1 MEETTTTTAA
11 PVTTMAEEDDMMDL
25 ATDVGVD
32 LDAGVIK
39 VGLLSDLTGP
49 FGALVTPIVTGHE
62 AYWDNVNKSGG
73 INGMTVELV
82 VRDTQYV
89 IDNHVQMYAELKDE
103 VVAFGHST
111 GSPHTVA
118 INDQLQEDGILAVP
132 LTWYSGWSDPALN
145 DNLVPHGVPYCIEA
159 MNSID
164 YIVNNR
170 DVSTIA
176 IVSLPGDYGLDS
188 ATGAMLAAEALG
200 LEVVYDGSGK
210 IIPGE
215 DMKPIAD
222 EIVASGA
229 DLAFVTTTPGT
240 FSQIYGQAI
249 AQGYV
254 AAWSGALP
262 SWNPAYVDPDSAI
275 KEAIERD
282 FIASGYISLWSSPRA
297 ADVRD
302 LITGYQSDAAPNDYY
317 GEGIVEATILHQALL
332 KAVENGDFDAGRGFG
347 RRQEFGER
355 GLRRVRP
362 VGELHGLQPQ
372 RRGAEDFGGNFQA
385 VGGRPGRGGHRHRSL
400 GRGLGFGNRPQL
412 RLPVRLLLALRT
424 TGRGSGAAGSA
435 PPAPPHPDFVPSC
448 RSKPTAWKSPTWK
461 WCTTTWCWVLR
472 GIFPG
477 GAGRPSGGPAG
488 GQRSGQN
495 HHPAGGWAACW
506 TSTRVRSPKVPSPGT
521 GR

>member
-1 MEETTTTTAA
+1 MLKYRTLAAVMLAMALAAAACGGGDDDPAPATTQPATTTTQAPTTTMAEEEMEETTTTTAA

-82 VRDTQYV
+82 VRDTQYI

-118 INDQLQEDGILAVP
+118 INESLQEDGILAVP

-188 ATGAMLAAEALG
+188 ATGAKLAAEALG

-297 ADVRD
+297 ANVRD

-332 KAVENGDFDAGRGFG
+332 KAVENGDLTQGGVLAAAKSLENVD
-347 RRQEFGER
+347 FGEFAPSENYTASNPNDGVQKTSAVIFKPSAADR
-355 GLRRVRP
+355 AAGGTGTEVL
-362 VGELHGLQPQ
+362 
-372 RRGAEDFGGNFQA
+372 AEDWVSDTARNYDFQSA
-385 VGGRPGRGGHRHRSL
+385 CYSL
-400 GRGLGFGNRPQL
+400 
-412 RLPVRLLLALRT
+412 
-424 TGRGSGAAGSA
+424 
-435 PPAPPHPDFVPSC
+435 
-448 RSKPTAWKSPTWK
+448 
-461 WCTTTWCWVLR
+461 
-472 GIFPG
+472 
-477 GAGRPSGGPAG
+477 
-488 GQRSGQN
+488 
-495 HHPAGGWAACW
+495 
-506 TSTRVRSPKVPSPGT
+506 
-521 GR
+521 

>member
-1 MEETTTTTAA
+1 MFKYRTLWAVMLTLALAAAACGGGDDDPAPATTTPTTQAPATTQAPETTMAEEMETTTTAA
-11 PVTTMAEEDDMMDL
+11 APATTMAEEDDMMDL
-25 ATDVGVD
+25 AADVGVD

-49 FGALVTPIVTGHE
+49 FGPLVSAIVTGHQ
-62 AYWDNVNKSGG
+62 AYWKNVNDSGG
-73 INGMTVELV
+73 INGMTVELLIE
-82 VRDTQYV
+82 DTQYV
-89 IDNHVQMYAELKDE
+89 VDNHVQLYEELKDE

-118 INDQLQEDGILAVP
+118 INESLQEDGILAIP

-145 DNLVPHGVPYCIEA
+145 DNLVPHGVPYCLEA

-249 AQGYV
+249 AQGYEAV
-254 AAWSGALP
+254 WSGALP

-282 FIASGYISLWSSPRA
+282 WIASGYISLWSSPRA
-297 ADVRD
+297 ANVRE
-302 LITGYQSDAAPNDYY
+302 LIMAYQPDAAPNDYY

-332 KAVENGDFDAGRGFG
+332 QALENGDLTQSGVLAAAKSLENVGFG
-347 RRQEFGER
+347 DFAPAENYTATNPNDGVQKTSAVIFKPSAADRAAGGTGTEV
-355 GLRRVRP
+355 L
-362 VGELHGLQPQ
+362 
-372 RRGAEDFGGNFQA
+372 AEDWVSDTVRNYDFQA
-385 VGGRPGRGGHRHRSL
+385 ACYSL
-400 GRGLGFGNRPQL
+400 
-412 RLPVRLLLALRT
+412 
-424 TGRGSGAAGSA
+424 
-435 PPAPPHPDFVPSC
+435 
-448 RSKPTAWKSPTWK
+448 
-461 WCTTTWCWVLR
+461 
-472 GIFPG
+472 
-477 GAGRPSGGPAG
+477 
-488 GQRSGQN
+488 
-495 HHPAGGWAACW
+495 
-506 TSTRVRSPKVPSPGT
+506 
-521 GR
+521 